1 MRRSI
6 PLRPL
11 LCALL
16 LTLALAPPAFAARS
30 SHESP
35 AAVRWI
41 SSLIGDLREA
51 LAWLASSVTAP
62 LPERPESPE
71 PLPGESPDLGGAMDP
86 DG

>member
-11 LCALL
+11 LCAIL

-30 SHESP
+30 GHQSP
-35 AAVRWI
+35 AAI
-41 SSLIGDLREA
+41 SRLSGLLGDLREA
-51 LAWLASSVTAP
+51 LARLASSFTAP
-62 LPERPESPE
+62 QPERPESPE